1 MKITARSPAVLRYN
15 LWALLQEFFYNYTSK
30 NKKIFKKNF
39 GIDSRQKYKCFIHF
53 YGLFEALGI
62 TCIFLRFSIA
72 CKYPSLGCTEI
83 FISIAIGCKKCCFE
97 NPC

>member
-1 MKITARSPAVLRYN
+1 MKITARSPAVLSHN

-30 NKKIFKKNF
+30 TKKVLQKNS
-39 GIDSRQKYKCFIHF
+39 GIDLRAKYNCLVHF
-53 YGLFEALGI
+53 CGSFEALVYVVY
-62 TCIFLRFSIA
+62 FLRFSIA

-83 FISIAIGCKKCCFE
+83 FISIAIGCRKCCFE